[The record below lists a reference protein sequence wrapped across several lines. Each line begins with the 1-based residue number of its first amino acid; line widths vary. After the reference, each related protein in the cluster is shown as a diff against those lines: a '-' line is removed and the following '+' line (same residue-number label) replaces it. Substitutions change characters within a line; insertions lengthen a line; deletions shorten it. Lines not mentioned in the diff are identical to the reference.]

1 MPIGVL
7 TAMVEDFTDEELME
21 MGFSEEEIDAAWSCI
36 IRSGMTQY
44 YA

>member
-7 TAMVEDFTDEELME
+7 TAMVEDFTDEELKE
-21 MGFSEEEIDAAWSCI
+21 MGFTEEDIDAAWSCI
-36 IRSGMTQY
+36 IRSDMTQY

>member
-7 TAMVEDFTDEELME
+7 TAMVEDFTEEELMD
-21 MGFSEEEIDAAWSCI
+21 MGYTEEDIDAAWSCI
-36 IRSGMTQY
+36 IRSDMTQY